1 MEFKEFLNTNKE
13 VIDES
18 AQLKLDL
25 ISQITK
31 MLGTAEIS
39 ALKRCA
45 KLLEGP
51 FDVNEATCNIHNAD
65 GERAHTTTDKVITN
79 KTLTLLNK
87 KTPGH
92 TLHKNGKPVKDE
104 SKE

>member
-1 MEFKEFLNTNKE
+1 MEFKDFLNNKDAKPTE

-51 FDVNEATCNIHNAD
+51 AEA
-65 GERAHTTTDKVITN
+65 E
-79 KTLTLLNK
+79 
-87 KTPGH
+87 
-92 TLHKNGKPVKDE
+92 
-104 SKE
+104 